1 MGDTGTF
8 REETNPDV
16 NIASEC
22 FANWNGKV
30 GTQKESGGNIEVKKE
45 KKNKREKILWKEKKK
60 NHDWNESL
68 FVKMSVRGDS
78 FTPEEKTR
86 GRTRRCTNK

>member
-45 KKNKREKILWKEKKK
+45 KKNKREKCCGKKK
-60 NHDWNESL
+60 KES
-68 FVKMSVRGDS
+68 
-78 FTPEEKTR
+78 
-86 GRTRRCTNK
+86 